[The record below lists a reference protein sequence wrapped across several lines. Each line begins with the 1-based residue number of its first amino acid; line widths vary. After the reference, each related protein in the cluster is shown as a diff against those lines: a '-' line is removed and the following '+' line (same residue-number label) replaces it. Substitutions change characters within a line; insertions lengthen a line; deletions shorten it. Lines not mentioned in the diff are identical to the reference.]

1 MSDAPTTD
9 QTSSA
14 ESATPA
20 PAARPGDDPG
30 YRVPQAVRRAARRAE
45 ELQAQMQAQMQAE
58 QQAAEN
64 AAAEQQNAQAEL
76 DSIVPI
82 GNQQDEQER
91 QAPAPAAPAQQQDDW
106 QHRYRTL
113 QGKYDSEIP
122 HLRSQVQQLEQL
134 IASMQ
139 SAPRQEMAPAPAA
152 PPAAEV
158 EIPEDDYT
166 TYGPDFVDSTR
177 RWARAEVQRDLA
189 FQQQQIAELRSYQEQ
204 QNGDRVKDRVRLEL
218 DRDPE
223 LAGRW
228 LALDTDPGF
237 NSWLQ
242 DIDPFSGARRLDM
255 LRAAYTAG
263 DSVRTGRFF
272 KAYLQE
278 HTDYRQPT
286 QGLPSQTPMP
296 GYTNGNG
303 AGRVDL
309 ASFAAPG
316 RASNATPGPGAPE
329 RRIWTNRDIQAFYDG
344 RIRGRYRGREAEADR
359 IERDILAAAAE
370 GRIANA

>member
-1 MSDAPTTD
+1 MPASPQLPNGDA
-9 QTSSA
+9 
-14 ESATPA
+14 
-20 PAARPGDDPG
+20 G
-30 YRVPQAVRRAARRAE
+30 YRVPQAVRRQARRAE
-45 ELQAQMQAQMQAE
+45 ELQAQLQAE
-58 QQAAEN
+58 QQAAD
-64 AAAEQQNAQAEL
+64 AAQEAAQQSAQAEL
-76 DSIVPI
+76 DSIVPT
-82 GNQQDEQER
+82 GTPQDQQQQDR
-91 QAPAPAAPAQQQDDW
+91 QAPPPAPPQDDW

-122 HLRSQVQQLEQL
+122 HLRSQVQQLENL

-139 SAPRQEMAPAPAA
+139 TAPRAPD
-152 PPAAEV
+152 PPAQQPAEV

-177 RWARAEVQRDLA
+177 RWARAEVQRDLQA
-189 FQQQQIAELRSYQEQ
+189 QQQQIAELRAHQERQ
-204 QNGDRVKDRVRLEL
+204 SENHVKDRVRAEL

-228 LALDTDPGF
+228 LSLDTDAGF

-242 DIDPFSGARRLDM
+242 ELDPFSGARRLDM
-255 LRAAYTAG
+255 LRAAYASG
-263 DSVRTGRFF
+263 DSLRTGRFF

-278 HTDYRQPT
+278 HTDYGQPVS
-286 QGLPSQTPMP
+286 GYPPQTPIP
-296 GYTNGNG
+296 NGGYTPNGGYQNGNG

-316 RASNATPGPGAPE
+316 RANGATPGPGAPE